1 MDGGIERV
9 TLRHPPSGAGGYD
22 KTEVTDLF
30 MQKKYRIG
38 IVGTGA
44 VGSEMLRILR
54 QRNFPCADIRFMA
67 RSARREEIAG
77 ESCEVVETTAD
88 AFEGLDFA
96 FFAGTEG
103 EKGASQLFGWEAVK
117 RGVTVIDNGDDFR
130 MDPRVP
136 LVIPEINPEAID
148 QHQGLIANPN
158 CSTIIALMAI
168 GPLHRVA
175 GIRRIVAATYQA
187 VSGSGQAAIREIEQ
201 QLADVAIGET
211 SQPQV
216 YPYPIL
222 LNLLPQIGG
231 PKPELPG
238 YTTEEAKMLFE
249 TRKILGSD
257 AIRVSATCVRVPVIN
272 GHSEVLNLEFEKP
285 LSAGEARAILAASPG
300 VQVLDDLATAQYPMP
315 LVANGKD
322 DCLVGRIR
330 EDASVDNGLSLFV
343 SGDNIRKGAALNAV
357 QIAETV
363 IARAS

>member
-1 MDGGIERV
+1 M
-9 TLRHPPSGAGGYD
+9 A
-22 KTEVTDLF
+22 
-30 MQKKYRIG
+30 KKYRIG

-44 VGSEMLRILR
+44 VGSEMLRVLR
-54 QRNFPCADIRFMA
+54 QRNFPISDIRFMA
-67 RSARREEIAG
+67 RSARQEQIAG
-77 ESCEVVETTAD
+77 EVCDVVETTAE
-88 AFEGLDFA
+88 AFDVLDFA

-117 RGVTVIDNGDDFR
+117 RGAIVIDNGDDFR

-136 LVIPEINPEAID
+136 LVIPEINPEALD
-148 QHQGLIANPN
+148 HHQGLIANPN

-168 GPLHRVA
+168 GPLHHAA

-187 VSGSGQAAIREIEQ
+187 VSGSGKAAIQELEQ
-201 QLADVAIGET
+201 QLDDAVNGKT
-211 SQPQV
+211 SAPQA
-216 YPYPIL
+216 YPHPIM

-257 AIRVSATCVRVPVIN
+257 AINVSATCVRVPVIN

-285 LSAGEARAILAASPG
+285 LSAEDARSILSASPG
-300 VQVLDDLATAQYPMP
+300 VQVLDDLAAAQYPMP
-315 LVANGKD
+315 LLTDGKD

-330 EDASVDNGLSLFV
+330 KDVSVDNGLSLFV
-343 SGDNIRKGAALNAV
+343 CGDNIRKGAALNAV
-357 QIAETV
+357 QIAETL
-363 IARAS
+363 IAREG